1 MKEYRIQYN
10 KDGQWEMADPAY
22 IFYIH
27 LEKAQDDIKER
38 VRRWKLYNAGEY
50 ENSNLANPECWR
62 IVQCEVTEWKPVTED

>member
-27 LEKAQDDIKER
+27 LEKAQEDINER
-38 VRRWKLYNAGEY
+38 VRNWKRYNISEY
-50 ENSNLANPECWR
+50 ANSALANPENWR
-62 IVQCEVTEWKPVTED
+62 IVQREVTEWKPVTED